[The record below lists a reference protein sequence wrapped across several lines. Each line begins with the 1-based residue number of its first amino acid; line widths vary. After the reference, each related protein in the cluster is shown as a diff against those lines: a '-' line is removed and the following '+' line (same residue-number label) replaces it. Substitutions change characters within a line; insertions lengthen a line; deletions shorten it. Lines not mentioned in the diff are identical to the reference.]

1 LKELPSIQ
9 NKISLQLHKEK
20 EMVAFRKLFPVLAI
34 GAFLLG
40 TATTASAQVGNTG
53 NPLVCN
59 TTTSVP
65 PTVRAEG
72 FTELVGDIVISC
84 QGGNPAIAQTAN
96 FQLFLN
102 TNITSRLLSGGL
114 SEALLII
121 DEAGGAFNPALCV
134 SPGAVSNSA
143 PELAGTASAV
153 VGLPAGGLQGVGTA
167 PTCNAFAA
175 GSITQTGTYNVFRAQ
190 PANAAN
196 GVSNAA
202 VIWTGIPIVAPGTN
216 NTRTFRI
223 TNIRANAAAV
233 PTSASLVPSQIFS
246 FLSISGSQGVS
257 LTTPQQAVA
266 FVLPGLQFDV
276 RSCTDGAA
284 GTNFLQCVSQ
294 NGGLFTNPSAAGP
307 FSDRIAGLRY
317 REGFQTSFKT
327 RIGGAVDLGG
337 GIIVDQRQSV
347 PGLVYNTES
356 GFVRT
361 DQPNLAGVGIADSG
375 TRLAAR
381 FNNLPEGIRLFV
393 SVNSVGAADNGANTP
408 QGPGSALNQA
418 NAILVSTDANGAGG
432 SVLTGDMVTPVGVPA
447 STTLQCGTGRTA
459 PAAEVQITGTGT
471 GRSGLAVWEVT
482 LSNSQ
487 ALDTLFFFV
496 GVAYNANT
504 PNNLP
509 GLGTSSVTG
518 SFAPFYA
525 ASSNAGSAS
534 SGLAIPRFIDNATPV
549 NNFTINQCVTN
560 LLFPFVTNQAGFDTG
575 IAISNTS
582 RDPFGGSAGR
592 LQSGTCTI
600 NYYGATPGG
609 PAPAADTTT
618 NPVLA
623 GEQLLFVLSSGGA
636 NGIDAVPGFQGY
648 IIATCR
654 FQYAHGFAFVT
665 DGPIGQARVAE
676 GYLALVMDNALAPSR
691 TGSNSEVLAH

>member
-1 LKELPSIQ
+1 
-9 NKISLQLHKEK
+9 
-20 EMVAFRKLFPVLAI
+20 MVAFRKLFPVLAI

-40 TATTASAQVGNTG
+40 TATTASAQATQALTCSVNTA
-53 NPLVCN
+53 
-59 TTTSVP
+59 VP

-72 FTELVGDIVISC
+72 FTELVGDIVINC
-84 QGGNPAIAQTAN
+84 TGGNPALAQTAN

-102 TNITSRLLSGGL
+102 TNITSRLIGGF

-121 DEAGGAFNPALCV
+121 DEAGVAGRPELCV
-134 SPGAVSNSA
+134 SPSAVSNSA
-143 PELAGTASAV
+143 PQTTGTNGASTSLIP
-153 VGLPAGGLQGVGTA
+153 GLPVGGLQGTGTA
-167 PTCNAFAA
+167 PACNDFSA
-175 GSITQTGTYNVFRAQ
+175 GSVSQSGTYNVFRGQ
-190 PANAAN
+190 PASAAN
-196 GVSNAA
+196 GAANAA

-223 TNIRANAAAV
+223 TNVRANAAAV

-246 FLSISGSQGVS
+246 FLSISASQGVA

-266 FVLPGLQFDV
+266 FVLPGLQFDL
-276 RSCTDGAA
+276 RSCDGSGSASN
-284 GTNFLQCVSQ
+284 NFLQCVSQ
-294 NGGLFTNPSAAGP
+294 NSALFANPSAGGP
-307 FSDRIAGLRY
+307 GNQRIFGVRF

-327 RIGGAVDLGG
+327 RLDTARPNGDGTFS
-337 GIIVDQRQSV
+337 DQRFSV
-347 PGLVYNTES
+347 PGLTFNTES

-361 DQPNLAGVGIADSG
+361 DISELAGVGLADTA
-375 TRLAAR
+375 TRVAAR

-393 SVNSVGAADNGANTP
+393 SLSSQV
-408 QGPGSALNQA
+408 PGGSPTTQA
-418 NAILVSTDANGAGG
+418 NAVLVSTDANGAGG
-432 SVLTGDMVTPVGVPA
+432 IVTVGDATGAVPVAGTTTLACVGTSGVPA
-447 STTLQCGTGRTA
+447 
-459 PAAEVQITGTGT
+459 AEIAITGTGT
-471 GRSGLAVWEVT
+471 GRSAMAVWEV
-482 LSNSQ
+482 SAANAQ
-487 ALDTLFFFV
+487 AIDSLFFLV
-496 GVAYNANT
+496 GVAYTANT
-504 PNNLP
+504 ANELP

-534 SGLAIPRFIDNATPV
+534 ASLPIPRFIDNATPV
-549 NNFTINQCVTN
+549 NAFTINQCVTN

-582 RDPFGGSAGR
+582 RDPFGGAAGR
-592 LQSGTCTI
+592 VQNGTCTI

-618 NPVLA
+618 NPVNA

-654 FQYAHGFAFVT
+654 FQYAHGFAFIT

-676 GYLALVMDNALAPSR
+676 GYLALVMDEGIGTR
-691 TGSNSEVLAH
+691 TGSQSETLSH